1 MKPKT
6 PAVLGLLSLVSLS
19 IAALL
24 AYFTRWQM
32 AIAGTIP
39 SLCGLVGLLL
49 LLLALIT
56 WGVAK
61 IRGTDGR
68 RSKYP
73 LLVGF
78 FLLLQLAY
86 FPIAQ
91 AVRNQELAQAQTF
104 IASLIPRLEAYREQ
118 HGDYPPAV
126 EAILTDGAPLSPLLQ
141 LQGQLPM
148 EFDNRNFY
156 FQRETTY
163 SFHFYLPDGFI
174 GSSYEY
180 CCGPHGRWT
189 VTD

>member
-1 MKPKT
+1 MRLNSLAK
-6 PAVLGLLSLVSLS
+6 VGLLSLVSLAT
-19 IAALL
+19 AALL

-39 SLCGLVGLLL
+39 SICGLVGLLL
-49 LLLALIT
+49 ILLALIT
-56 WGVAK
+56 WSAAK
-61 IRGTDGR
+61 ISGKSGE

-78 FLLLQLAY
+78 LLLLQVAY
-86 FPIAQ
+86 FPAAQ
-91 AVRNQELAQAQTF
+91 AVRNQELAQTQAF
-104 IASLIPRLEAYREQ
+104 IASLIPRLEAYKERQ
-118 HGDYPPAV
+118 GTYPPAV
-126 EAILTDGAPLSPLLQ
+126 EAVLTDGAPLPPLLQ

-148 EFDNRNFY
+148 GFDNRNFY

-163 SFHFYLPDGFI
+163 GFRFYLPDGFI

-180 CCGPHGRWT
+180 CCGSRGQWT